1 MIEIRNLLLDC
12 RAALRRADRKFESTP
27 LAEVLDDEI
36 IRIGR
41 ESEPRPAA
49 EEPVA
54 KPHALPIAYAWQAA
68 ARELRS
74 SHPDVHELLSR
85 RVHERLR
92 EKVVGSADEE
102 IDALRAQLEQN
113 EASRARLE
121 QEVAAVRMEL
131 DIARRSPAMAPDGI
145 GAAGTP
151 QPARDPRIPDQEQ
164 LRAVAN
170 GTAVLSDEHR
180 DWCLAEAMVLTGFE
194 RTPVQLMEDGEAAL
208 AALILSGKPLAA

>member
-12 RAALRRADRKFESTP
+12 RAALRRANRKFESTP

-36 IRIGR
+36 LRIGR
-41 ESEPRPAA
+41 ESEPKPAS

-74 SHPDVHELLSR
+74 SHPEVHELLSR

-92 EKVVGSADEE
+92 EKVVDSAGEE
-102 IDALRAQLEQN
+102 IDALRTELQKS

-121 QEVAAVRMEL
+121 QELAAARMEL
-131 DIARRSPAMAPDGI
+131 DIARSSPAMAPATMGG
-145 GAAGTP
+145 GAP
-151 QPARDPRIPDQEQ
+151 QPARDPRIPDQEL

-170 GTAVLSDEHR
+170 GTAMLSDEHR

-208 AALILSGKPLAA
+208 AALILSGKPMAA

>member
-41 ESEPRPAA
+41 ESEPRPAS
-49 EEPVA
+49 EEPA
-54 KPHALPIAYAWQAA
+54 ARPHALPIAYAWQAA

-74 SHPDVHELLSR
+74 SHPEVHELLSR

-92 EKVVGSADEE
+92 EKVMDSADDE
-102 IDALRAQLEQN
+102 IDALRAELQKS
-113 EASRARLE
+113 EACRTRLE
-121 QEVAAVRMEL
+121 QELAAARMEL
-131 DIARRSPAMAPDGI
+131 DIARSSPALAPAAI
-145 GAAGTP
+145 GGGAP
-151 QPARDPRIPDQEQ
+151 QPARDPRIPDQDL

-208 AALILSGKPLAA
+208 AALILSGKPMAA

>member
-27 LAEVLDDEI
+27 LADVLDDEI
-36 IRIGR
+36 LRIGR
-41 ESEPRPAA
+41 ESEPKPAS

-74 SHPDVHELLSR
+74 SHPEVHELLSR

-92 EKVVGSADEE
+92 EKVVDSAAGE
-102 IDALRAQLEQN
+102 IDALRAELHKS
-113 EASRARLE
+113 EACRSRLE
-121 QEVAAVRMEL
+121 QELAAARMEL
-131 DIARRSPAMAPDGI
+131 DIARSSPAIAPAAMAG
-145 GAAGTP
+145 GAP
-151 QPARDPRIPDQEQ
+151 QPARDPRIPDQEL

-170 GTAVLSDEHR
+170 GTAVLSDDHR